1 MKVSFKILLCSITL
15 VLFIN
20 NIFAQAPS
28 ISYATPVNVYTVG
41 TAITPLVPTNTGG
54 SVSTTT
60 LATTSVSGPSGM
72 GLNPAG
78 NLYVT
83 QYTNASVTYYNSS
96 VTYIGTFGS
105 GFTNPDG
112 IVFDAA
118 GNAYIVDAGAGS
130 VFKITTGGVKS
141 TFVSGLTNPL
151 GIGIDASGNIFVA
164 VTGSNQVK
172 KYSSAGALL
181 LTITTNV
188 SSPTDVRVDASGN
201 IYVLNYGTNRITKY
215 TSAGVYSSIF
225 ASGFNG
231 PYTMFIGSTGNV
243 YVGDSGN
250 NKVII
255 YNSAGTVLNTITV
268 TDPEGVTTDASGDI
282 FISSYSG
289 NKIYEYPPMGGY
301 TISGT
306 LPAGLSFSTSTGTI
320 SGTPTASSAAT
331 NYTITAYN
339 TIGSSSCTIS
349 IAVGNTVAWLGF
361 TSTAWA
367 TGTNW
372 STASPPGV
380 NDAVSIGVSAYTG
393 AKKEPLLTTA
403 VTVGSI
409 TFGNNGGSH
418 TLTVT
423 SPGALTI
430 GGSLTIP
437 TAVTPTIT
445 GSGAVN
451 IAAAGMVNINGTGV
465 LTLTQPISFT
475 LMSSASGSA
484 SVGQITTTSIA
495 GTAADSIHVQRYL
508 TGGAGYRG
516 YRLLSSPVYAA
527 TVSSNN
533 VYNLN
538 YLRDHT
544 FLTGTSGV
552 GNGFDQA
559 GNPTLYLFRE
569 DKVPSNSTFTSG
581 NFWGISTITPNS
593 HSTSSYSV
601 TGGTPGATSSFNIP
615 ASNGFMLFFRG
626 DRTTVSPYVT
636 STVPVAA
643 TVTSTGTLNAG
654 TIVVHNWYTPAAA
667 TMGFTSVVANA
678 AVRGYNL
685 VGNPYPSSIDWSTFS
700 NSNPAASIYGLNVN
714 PTIYILNP
722 VTKNYDTYNAVTGI
736 ATGSATKIIPSGQGF
751 FVQANLASPS
761 LTFNESAKI
770 NAQVTGSNLLMG
782 TPETQSAY
790 NSFIRFRLS
799 TDTINKSDM
808 VIGFNNASSTKFN
821 GNEDSAFHPGSG
833 SLQTI
838 AAISSDSVYTAEKW
852 VPFPKS
858 TASQVIRLNISARA
872 TGAYTLQRTDYKAI
886 PQLYRV
892 WLMDKYKKDSLDIR
906 NNTTY
911 AFDIDVADTA
921 SYGNN
926 RFQVIVRQDPA
937 LMVHLLNFTATKS
950 ESGSRAV
957 WVTENEQNYTYF
969 TVERSNDGGVTY
981 KIIGGA
987 SASGLGTYSYLDKSP
1002 AIGAN
1007 LYRLKIVDLNGTTT
1021 YSNIV
1026 TLMYGNTATLT
1037 KTGIVAYPNPVKT
1050 LLNLN
1055 IAAGFNNNSTAALS
1069 ISSLPVSYTVAISN
1083 ILGAVMIKT
1092 TTTQQN
1098 WQADVSA
1105 FMPGTYVIKVVNNN
1119 DNTTVGQA
1127 TFIKL

>member
-1 MKVSFKILLCSITL
+1 MLSIT
-15 VLFIN
+15 
-20 NIFAQAPS
+20 NIYGQAPY

-164 VTGSNQVK
+164 VTGSNQIK

-181 LTITTNV
+181 LTITTSI

-201 IYVLNYGTNRITKY
+201 IYVLDYGTNRITKY

-255 YNSAGTVLNTITV
+255 YNSAGTVLNTISV
-268 TDPEGVTTDASGDI
+268 TDPEGITTDASGDI
-282 FISSYSG
+282 FVSSYSG

-301 TISGT
+301 TISGS
-306 LPAGLSFSTSTGTI
+306 LPTGLSFSTTTGTI

-361 TSTAWA
+361 TSTAWT

-393 AKKEPLLTTA
+393 VKAEPLITTA

-418 TLTVT
+418 NLTVN

-437 TAVTPTIT
+437 TGVTPTIKGT
-445 GSGAVN
+445 GAIN
-451 IAAAGMVNINGTGV
+451 IAAAGMVNVNGTGV

-475 LMSSASGSA
+475 LMSTASGSA
-484 SVGQITTTSIA
+484 SVGQITTSSIA

-527 TVSSNN
+527 TISSNN

-538 YLRDHT
+538 YLHDRT

-569 DKVPSNSTFTSG
+569 DKVPSNANFTSG
-581 NFWGISTITPNS
+581 NFWGISNITPNA
-593 HSTSSYSV
+593 HSTNSYSV
-601 TGGTPGATSSFNIP
+601 TGGNPSTTSSFNIP
-615 ASNGFMLFFRG
+615 AANGFMLFFRG

-636 STVPVAA
+636 TTAPVASTITA
-643 TVTSTGTLNAG
+643 TGTLNAG
-654 TIVVHNWYTPAAA
+654 TIVVHDWYTPASANIGYTIA
-667 TMGFTSVVANA
+667 TANS

-722 VTKNYDTYNAVTGI
+722 VTKNYDTYNAATSL

-751 FVQANLASPS
+751 FIQANLASPS

-782 TPETQSAY
+782 APATQSAY
-790 NSFIRFRLS
+790 NSYLRIKLI
-799 TDTINKSDM
+799 TDTINNSDII
-808 VIGFNNASSTKFN
+808 IGFNNTSSAKFN
-821 GNEDSAFHPGSG
+821 GNEDSEFHPGSG
-833 SLQTI
+833 SLQTV
-838 AAISSDSVYTAEKW
+838 AAISSDSIYTAEKW

-858 TASQVIRLNISARA
+858 TTSQVIRLNITARA
-872 TGAYTLQRTDYKAI
+872 TRLYTLQRTDFKSI
-886 PQLYRV
+886 PQIYRV

-906 NNTTY
+906 NNSTY
-911 AFDIDVADTA
+911 AFDIDIADTA
-921 SYGNN
+921 SYGSN

-937 LMVHLLNFTATKS
+937 LMVHLLNFTATKVQ
-950 ESGSRAV
+950 SGSQAV
-957 WVTENEQNYTYF
+957 WVTENEQNYTNF
-969 TVERSNDGGVTY
+969 TVERSVDGGATY
-981 KIIGGA
+981 KILGCT

-1002 AIGAN
+1002 ESGAN

-1026 TLMYGNTATLT
+1026 TLMYSNAPTLS
-1037 KTGIVAYPNPVKT
+1037 KTSIIAYPNPVKT

-1055 IAAGFNNNSTAALS
+1055 IATGFNSNSTSGLS
-1069 ISSLPVSYTVAISN
+1069 TSLLPVSYTVAVSN
-1083 ILGAVMIKT
+1083 ISGTVVIKA
-1092 TTTQQN
+1092 TTTQQS

-1105 FMPGTYVIKVVNNN
+1105 FMPGTYVITVVNNKN
-1119 DNTTVGQA
+1119 KTTVGQA